1 MSNLKI
7 YGIPQSRAAR
17 CLWAARELGLD
28 FEHVPTHFAKD
39 TSDPEYK
46 KVNPNARVPAIDDGG
61 FKLFE
66 SMAINLYL
74 AKKYDKGQGLKPKTV
89 EEDALATQWSFWVMT
104 ELEKPLVTMLLHNV
118 NMRPCEPATY
128 EQCEKDVQRPLKV
141 LEDHLASRP
150 YLLGDSFTIADLNVA
165 SVMMWARGAKVDM
178 TPYPKVADWLKRC
191 ISRPAAKG

>member
-1 MSNLKI
+1 MSKLKI
-7 YGIPQSRAAR
+7 YGVPQSRASRA
-17 CLWAARELGLD
+17 LWAARELGLD
-28 FEHVPTHFAKD
+28 FEHVATHFAKD
-39 TSDPEYK
+39 TNTPEFK
-46 KVNPNARVPAIDDGG
+46 QVNPNARVPAIDDGG

-74 AKKYDKGQGLKPKTV
+74 AKKYDKGQGLKPNSV

-128 EQCEKDVQRPLKV
+128 EQCEKDVRRPLQV
-141 LEDHLASRP
+141 LEEHLAGRP
-150 YLLGDSFTIADLNVA
+150 YLLGDRFTIADLNVA

-178 TPYPKVADWLKRC
+178 APYPKIADWLKRC

>member
-7 YGIPQSRAAR
+7 YGIPQSRASR

-39 TSDPEYK
+39 TNHADYK
-46 KVNPNARVPAIDDGG
+46 KINPNARVPALDDNG

-74 AKKYDKGQGLKPKTV
+74 AKKYDKDQGLKPKSV

-128 EQCEKDVQRPLKV
+128 EQCENDVKRPLQV
-141 LEDHLASRP
+141 LEDHLANRS

-178 TPYPKVADWLKRC
+178 TAYPKTADWLKRC